1 MKLAENS
8 NKKIN
13 LAINGFGRIGRS
25 FLRIALKDTEF
36 MKLVSVIAI
45 NDLTDARTLAHLFKY
60 DSVFGRFDGS
70 VKVPED
76 DLSSLLINDMK
87 VKVISEKDPSLLP
100 WKDLQ
105 IDIVLESSGKF
116 SDAKEARKHIVDAG
130 AKKVIISAPAK
141 NPDATILMGVNDDK
155 YNSDKHKVISMASC
169 TTNSLAP
176 VLNVINKQ
184 FGIEKG
190 YMTTTHAFTN
200 DQRLLDLPHKD
211 LRRARAATMSI
222 IPTTTGAAKAIG
234 SVIPELDGKIDG
246 MALRVPVSSGS
257 ITDMVLTLNRQ
268 VSRKEINDILK
279 EASEK
284 ELKGIMAYTEEP
296 IVSADIIGDPHSSIV
311 DGLSTMVLG
320 DNNNVVKVL
329 SWYDNEWSF
338 SSRLV
343 DLIKYIVKKMDK
355 S

>member
-1 MKLAENS
+1 LAENS
-8 NKKIN
+8 KKKIS

-25 FLRIALKDTEF
+25 FLRIALKDGEF
-36 MKLVSVIAI
+36 MDLVNVVAI
-45 NDLTDARTLAHLFKY
+45 NDQTDAKTLAHLLKY
-60 DSVFGRFDGS
+60 DSVFGRFDGI
-70 VKVPED
+70 VKVSD
-76 DLSSLLINDMK
+76 DEASSLLINGIKIK
-87 VKVISEKDPSLLP
+87 VLSEKDPSLLP

-116 SDAKEARKHIVDAG
+116 NDAKEARKHIVNAG

-141 NPDATILMGVNDDK
+141 NPDATILMGVNEDK
-155 YNSDKHKVISMASC
+155 YNSEKHKIVSMASC

-176 VLNVINKQ
+176 VLKVINNH

-257 ITDMVLTLNRQ
+257 ITDMVLTLKRQ
-268 VSRKEINDILK
+268 VSRKEINNILR
-279 EASEK
+279 EASNK
-284 ELKGIMAYTEEP
+284 ELQGIMAYTEEP
-296 IVSADIIGDPHSSIV
+296 IVSADIVGDPHSSIV

-338 SSRLV
+338 SCRLV
-343 DLIKYIVKKMDK
+343 DLIKYIVKEGL
-355 S
+355 